1 MANVS
6 TDFGAIGLVIGA
18 FKSARRD
25 AIADLEY
32 GGGMI
37 PWRDGSAKRLDG
49 RCLSLGTPS
58 SERTKVEFGRLAS
71 VGLQDFGHLV
81 EGVSI
86 FFLGQCSTCV

>member
-1 MANVS
+1 MANVR
-6 TDFGAIGLVIGA
+6 TDFRAIGLVIGA

-37 PWRDGSAKRLDG
+37 HWRDGLAKRING

-58 SERTKVEFGRLAS
+58 SERLKVEFGRLAS
-71 VGLQDFGHLV
+71 ARPASARPAYESWTASDR
-81 EGVSI
+81 S
-86 FFLGQCSTCV
+86 CR